1 MTMRFPTPAER
12 ERRARLIELLDEGKV
27 LLQVAP
33 QHPGIDLPPHLR
45 DELAVGLAISRRFG
59 LKVLE
64 LGPLAFKADLSF
76 YGERYLCVVPWL
88 AIFSMKSYA
97 TDDHAFYPESV
108 PGELLAGLQIAAAE
122 DAERIKDPQEDD
134 DDGADEDADDGD
146 ADEDGSKTA
155 DAPTDD
161 PPEDPPP
168 GRPRLRLVK

>member
-76 YGERYLCVVPWL
+76 YGERYLCIVPWL

-134 DDGADEDADDGD
+134 EDGD
-146 ADEDGSKTA
+146 DEDGAEDDAKAA

-161 PPEDPPP
+161 PPPEDPPP